1 MKILPFELNSLA
13 NMLSV
18 TTVKHKL
25 RITMD
30 RDLDPSIH
38 VHLKEGTRIM
48 FKKWSRGLYY
58 YDKTNK

>member
-30 RDLDPSIH
+30 RDLDPAINM
-38 VHLKEGTRIM
+38 HLDEGTRIM